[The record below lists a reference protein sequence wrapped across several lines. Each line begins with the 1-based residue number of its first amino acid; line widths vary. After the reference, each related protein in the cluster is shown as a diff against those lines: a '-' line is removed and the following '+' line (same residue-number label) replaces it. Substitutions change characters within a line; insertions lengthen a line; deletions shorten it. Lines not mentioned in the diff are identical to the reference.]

1 MNAIDL
7 LLREHEQHRRLFD
20 SFSGTREE
28 FEEIR
33 RALVHHVNEE
43 EAILYPRLLGIG
55 KTQEETS
62 VAWKEH
68 NRIME
73 LLQKLDQ
80 EPNGI
85 VWSALF
91 QELRELHL
99 RHIDDEEENLFPLVS
114 SEASEDFLQEV
125 GEQMLVQK
133 VFEPTE
139 KILYPEVPGSHQI

>member
-1 MNAIDL
+1 M
-7 LLREHEQHRRLFD
+7 R
-20 SFSGTREE
+20 
-28 FEEIR
+28 
-33 RALVHHVNEE
+33 V
-43 EAILYPRLLGIG
+43 
-55 KTQEETS
+55 
-62 VAWKEH
+62 
-68 NRIME
+68 
-73 LLQKLDQ
+73 LQKLDQ
-80 EPNGI
+80 ESNGI

-114 SEASEDFLQEV
+114 SKASEDFLHEV